1 MFGDGCVALGLGL
14 YFLSIN
20 VAVFHLSDAHDEL
33 VLNDPATR
41 RVDRGVEK

>member
-1 MFGDGCVALGLGL
+1 MFGDGCVALGLCL

-20 VAVFHLSDAHDEL
+20 VDEFHLSDAHDEL